1 MSDPVFNCLY
11 QSKGLIE
18 KPHEIWSTTIEF
30 MLVVLMIFIGVAIN
44 HRFLKKLKEEKR
56 RRPLGRK
63 GNVIEPIVSSF
74 CIVQMFYWPYGILY
88 FWSFSNEIIRIE
100 HLSGWWPNILIEMI
114 RMGQLYLGWN
124 SFFVALIRYIYIV
137 HREKSNQWDFENIG
151 RIFRIAS
158 FAIPVLLQCIG
169 IFTHNWAEYQS
180 LVDDQEWL
188 KDCISSNMNTNASDI
203 QIPYPTYP
211 LRWTMTFVSEST
223 IHICW
228 YIWLSLTL
236 MSQLHVFDF
245 LLYSQ
250 IFLHI
255 RR

>member
-1 MSDPVFNCLY
+1 MSDPVFYCLY

-30 MLVVLMIFIGVAIN
+30 MLVVFMIFIGVALN
-44 HRFLKKLKEEKR
+44 YRFLKKLKEEKR
-56 RRPLGRK
+56 KRPLGRK

-88 FWSFSNEIIRIE
+88 FWSFSNELIRIE

-114 RMGQLYLGWN
+114 RMGQVYLGWN
-124 SFFVALIRYIYIV
+124 SFFVALIRYIYMV
-137 HREKSNQWDFENIG
+137 HRERSNQWDFENIG
-151 RIFRIAS
+151 KIFRIAS
-158 FAIPVLLQCIG
+158 FVIPVLLQCVG
-169 IFTHNWAEYQS
+169 IFTHNWVEYQTQ
-180 LVDDQEWL
+180 VDDQEWL
-188 KDCISSNMNTNASDI
+188 KECISSNMNTNASDI
-203 QIPYPTYP
+203 EIPQPTYP
-211 LRWTMTFVSEST
+211 LRWTMTLFSESM

-236 MSQLHVFDF
+236 MSQLHVFDV